1 MMPPPGYFIDTN
13 LLTLFVAG
21 RENPDLIARH
31 RRLEGYS
38 IADYALL
45 RQLIGQVA
53 LVMVTPNTLT
63 ETSNLLSQHREP
75 ERSRLLQRLR
85 AIIHDSREITVASAV
100 AADNP
105 AFARLGLTDAALLE
119 VASADTPVVTID
131 FNLYRQI
138 AMTKGPDAV
147 VNFGHLQFRQA

>member
-1 MMPPPGYFIDTN
+1 MPPRGYFIDAN

-21 RENPDLIARH
+21 RENPALIARH

-38 IADYALL
+38 GADYALL
-45 RQLIGQVA
+45 LQLVDRVDQV
-53 LVMVTPNTLT
+53 LVTPNTLT

-85 AIIHDSREITVASAV
+85 AVIQDSREITVASAV

-105 AFARLGLTDAALLE
+105 AFARLGLADAALLE
-119 VASADTPVVTID
+119 VATADTPVVTMD
-131 FNLYRQI
+131 FNLYRQV
-138 AMTKGPDAV
+138 AMTKGADAV
-147 VNFGHLQFRQA
+147 VNFGHLQYRQP